1 MDALNIS
8 VLIYCFIVAAV
19 FLGMWLYYDHR
30 DHARFE
36 IERRKTTFRCQRCEH
51 LYAAQGVLDYGTCP
65 RCGQENARLKF

>member
-8 VLIYCFIVAAV
+8 ALIYCLIVAAV

-36 IERRKTTFRCQRCEH
+36 IERRKTTFRCQHCEH
-51 LYAAQGVLDYGTCP
+51 LYAAQGVLDFAVCP
-65 RCGQENARLKF
+65 RCGKENARLKF